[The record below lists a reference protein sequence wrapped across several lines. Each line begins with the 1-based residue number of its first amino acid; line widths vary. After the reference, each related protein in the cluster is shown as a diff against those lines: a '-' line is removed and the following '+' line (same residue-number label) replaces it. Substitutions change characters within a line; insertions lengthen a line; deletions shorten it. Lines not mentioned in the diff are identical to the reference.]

1 MTQAMKAQS
10 LRESNSSLVL
20 HTILQASNPISRADV
35 ASKTGL
41 TRATVSRLVEDF
53 QTAGILD
60 ELAPAKSA
68 GGRPS
73 VPLVPRAN
81 AVFSISLELNVN
93 YMAVL
98 VLDLS
103 GNIAH
108 LNIEE
113 RNLRGSQPESVF
125 HQLGLLLREW
135 QPPKGALIIS
145 TTLVI
150 PGLVDQDH
158 TSIAVA
164 PNLGWSNVDPREF
177 MDLPAYCGTLRL
189 QNEADAAAFAS
200 IYEAPGRQNEN
211 TTFLY
216 ISSDVGIG
224 SAIMLDGALFRGKHF
239 WAGEIGH
246 TCVDPSGPKC
256 SCGSNGCLEQYA
268 GQDALMEAAN
278 LSLDSPINDLIDLF
292 VAGDDI
298 ARHVLDR
305 AATSLGRAIANALNL
320 LDVDTVILGGNF
332 AQLLPYFEV
341 ILNSE
346 VNYRQL
352 SSQWVETQ
360 IVADQHGQRAA
371 CLGACFAA
379 FEDFIQRPHEW
390 LAAVDN

>member
-1 MTQAMKAQS
+1 MKAQS
-10 LRESNSSLVL
+10 LKESNSSLVL
-20 HTILQASNPISRADV
+20 HTILQASSPISRADI

-41 TRATVSRLVEDF
+41 TRATVSLLVENF
-53 QTAGILD
+53 QNTGIID
-60 ELAPAKSA
+60 ELAPGKST

-73 VPLVPRAN
+73 VPLVPRPN
-81 AVFSISLELNVN
+81 TVFAISLELNIN

-98 VLDLS
+98 VLDLA
-103 GNIAH
+103 GNIAY
-108 LNIEE
+108 LANEE
-113 RNLRGSQPESVF
+113 RNLRGSEPTTVLQ
-125 HQLGLLLREW
+125 QLSLLLREW

-150 PGLVDQDH
+150 PGLVNQNQ

-164 PNLGWSNVDPREF
+164 PNLGWSNVNPREL
-177 MDLPAYCGTLRL
+177 MDLPDYCGTLRI

-200 IYEAPGRQNEN
+200 IYESPRHHNDN

-216 ISSDVGIG
+216 VSSDVGIG
-224 SAIMLDGALFRGKHF
+224 AAIMLDGALFQGKHS

-268 GQDALMEAAN
+268 GHDALMTAVN
-278 LSLDSPINDLIDLF
+278 LSLNSPINDLIDLF
-292 VAGDDI
+292 VAGDETT
-298 ARHVLDR
+298 RQTLDR

-320 LDVDTVILGGNF
+320 LDIDMVILGGNF
-332 AQLLPYFEV
+332 AQLLPHFEV
-341 ILNSE
+341 LLHSE
-346 VNYRQL
+346 VEYRQL
-352 SSQWVETQ
+352 SSQWVKTQ

-379 FEDFIQRPHEW
+379 FEDFIDHPHDW
-390 LAAVDN
+390 LPLV